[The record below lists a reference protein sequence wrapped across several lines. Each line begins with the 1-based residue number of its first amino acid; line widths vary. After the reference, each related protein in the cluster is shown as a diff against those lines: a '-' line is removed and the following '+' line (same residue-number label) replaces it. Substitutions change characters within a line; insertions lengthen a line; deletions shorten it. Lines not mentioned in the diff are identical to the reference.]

1 MLRGRR
7 RLPGPSA
14 ELRRLPQKNVFSAKF
29 SLSLLCTVVV
39 GRGHHPK
46 SPSLRLKSDESDEEA
61 RRRREA
67 RVKRAEHTHVHG
79 VLHVD
84 RRREGG
90 PFHMRHGAV
99 CDVASAWYYGCLMS
113 SGHPRFCGL
122 CLCDVALD
130 AIQYGTVR
138 VSCGNYRP
146 IYRGWVSSR
155 AKQCN
160 LVELLV
166 YSLSDRGITVNLI
179 GPLQRGAR
187 SGRGRMACGRRRLAC
202 HGRRGP
208 ESHLTGLQ
216 PTYG

>member
-1 MLRGRR
+1 
-7 RLPGPSA
+7 
-14 ELRRLPQKNVFSAKF
+14 
-29 SLSLLCTVVV
+29 
-39 GRGHHPK
+39 
-46 SPSLRLKSDESDEEA
+46 
-61 RRRREA
+61 
-67 RVKRAEHTHVHG
+67 
-79 VLHVD
+79 
-84 RRREGG
+84 
-90 PFHMRHGAV
+90 MRHGAV

-179 GPLQRGAR
+179 GPLATRRTIGTRTDGLRKAPAGLPRPSPSRVSLDGTSADLRLRLQSSAKLGEWYHAPCAMILTQTAALL
-187 SGRGRMACGRRRLAC
+187 SGCPRNLLSLPCA
-202 HGRRGP
+202 
-208 ESHLTGLQ
+208 
-216 PTYG
+216 